1 MKRSEDTYTTPFE
14 NRYVLWKSIFAM
26 GFTVIVM
33 GFIGFLCLAD
43 GSAGENRSNLTIQSI
58 QNTSS
63 FLTSASPMNLIQPVL
78 LAPIK
83 VVGESI
89 FIVWPDNRTMVSTNQ
104 NTANPVPT
112 RMADANWDIFFVR
125 SPDRGKTFTD
135 PINLSKS
142 INGTSLGPEIA
153 VFEGNSNSSIYI
165 TFWDNKTGENS
176 PYFVYSTNNGVT
188 FSTPIMLNV
197 TMEQ

>member
-1 MKRSEDTYTTPFE
+1 MKRSEDTYTTSFE
-14 NRYVLWKSIFAM
+14 NRHVLWKSIFAM

-43 GSAGENRSNLTIQSI
+43 GSTGGNRSNLTIQSI

-83 VVGESI
+83 VVGENI

-104 NTANPVPT
+104 NTANSVPSK
-112 RMADANWDIFFVR
+112 MADANWDIFFVR

-153 VFEGNSNSSIYI
+153 VYEGNSNSSIYI

-188 FSTPIMLNV
+188 FSTPVMLNV

>member
-43 GSAGENRSNLTIQSI
+43 GSAGGNRSNLTIQSI

-83 VVGESI
+83 VVEESI

-153 VFEGNSNSSIYI
+153 VYEGNSNSSIYI

>member
-43 GSAGENRSNLTIQSI
+43 GSTGGNRSNLTIQSI

-63 FLTSASPMNLIQPVL
+63 FLTSAPPMNLIQPVL

-83 VVGESI
+83 VVGENI

-104 NTANPVPT
+104 NTANPVPSK
-112 RMADANWDIFFVR
+112 MADANWDIFFVR

-153 VFEGNSNSSIYI
+153 IYEGNSNSSIYI

-176 PYFVYSTNNGVT
+176 PYFVYSANKGVT
-188 FSTPIMLNV
+188 FSTPVMLNV

>member
-1 MKRSEDTYTTPFE
+1 MERSERMYTTRFE
-14 NRYVLWKSIFAM
+14 SIHMLWKSIFAM
-26 GFTVIVM
+26 GFIVIVM

-43 GSAGENRSNLTIQSI
+43 GSTGGNRSNLTIQSD
-58 QNTSS
+58 QVASS
-63 FLTSASPMNLIQPVL
+63 FLTSASAKTLIQPVL
-78 LAPIK
+78 LAPIE
-83 VVGESI
+83 VVGENL
-89 FIVWPDNRTMVSTNQ
+89 FIVWPDNRTMES
-104 NTANPVPT
+104 TANPVT
-112 RMADANWDIFFVR
+112 SKMGDANWDIFFVR

-142 INGTSLGPEIA
+142 INGTSIGPEIA
-153 VFEGNSNSSIYI
+153 VYEGNSNYSIYI

-176 PYFVYSTNNGVT
+176 PYLVYSINNGVT

>member
-43 GSAGENRSNLTIQSI
+43 GSAGGNRSNLTIQSI
-58 QNTSS
+58 QNTSP

-83 VVGESI
+83 VVEESI

-153 VFEGNSNSSIYI
+153 VYEGNSNSSIYI

>member
-43 GSAGENRSNLTIQSI
+43 GSVGENRSNLTIQSI

>member
-1 MKRSEDTYTTPFE
+1 MEISEHMYPTLFE
-14 NRYVLWKSIFAM
+14 SRHVLWKSIFAM
-26 GFTVIVM
+26 VFTVFIM
-33 GFIGFLCLAD
+33 GFINFLCLAD
-43 GSAGENRSNLTIQSI
+43 GSTGGNRSNLTIQND
-58 QNTSS
+58 QDTSS
-63 FLTSASPMNLIQPVL
+63 IMTSMSAQTLIQPVL

-83 VVGESI
+83 VVGENI

-104 NTANPVPT
+104 NTVNPVT
-112 RMADANWDIFFVR
+112 SKMADANWDIFFVR
-125 SPDRGKTFTD
+125 SPDRGKTFTN

-153 VFEGNSNSSIYI
+153 VYEGNSNYSIYI

-188 FSTPIMLNV
+188 FSTPVMLNV

>member
-1 MKRSEDTYTTPFE
+1 MKRSEDTYTTSFE
-14 NRYVLWKSIFAM
+14 NRHFLWKSIFAM

-43 GSAGENRSNLTIQSI
+43 GSTGGNRSNLTIQSI

-83 VVGESI
+83 VVGENI

-104 NTANPVPT
+104 NTANSVPSK
-112 RMADANWDIFFVR
+112 MADANWDIFFVR

-153 VFEGNSNSSIYI
+153 VYEGNSNSSIYI
-165 TFWDNKTGENS
+165 TFWDNRTGENS

-188 FSTPIMLNV
+188 FSTPVMLNV